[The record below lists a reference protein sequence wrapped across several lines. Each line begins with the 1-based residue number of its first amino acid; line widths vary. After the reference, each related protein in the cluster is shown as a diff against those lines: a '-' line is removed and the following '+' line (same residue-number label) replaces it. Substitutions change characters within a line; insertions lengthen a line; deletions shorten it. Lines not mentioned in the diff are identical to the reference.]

1 MRKNFFAILGIL
13 LVITLLSGCVQPDGT
28 GGINGTDGTGQ
39 GNGGN
44 NMSEVV
50 ETGDSI
56 AVEYKG
62 TLQDGTQFDAS
73 EGRGPLEFTA
83 GTGQMIK
90 GFDTAVIGMA
100 LNEEKTVTM
109 EPSQAYGETDQSKIV
124 EVPKANIGDA
134 NKLEVGMSV
143 TSSQGINGVVKEIKD
158 DVIVVDFNHQ
168 LAGKKLTFWIK
179 VVSINGIPA
188 N

>member
-1 MRKNFFAILGIL
+1 MKKTFFAILSIVL
-13 LVITLLSGCVQPDGT
+13 AIALLSGCVQPDDG
-28 GGINGTDGTGQ
+28 NGLPDAGNDTGQ
-39 GNGGN
+39 INGGN
-44 NMSEVV
+44 NMIEKV

-62 TLQDGTQFDAS
+62 TLEDGTQFDAS
-73 EGRGPLEFTA
+73 EGRGPLEFIA

-109 EPSQAYGETDQSKIV
+109 EPSQAYGETDQSKI
-124 EVPKANIGDA
+124 EEIEKSHINGAENL
-134 NKLEVGMSV
+134 KVGMSV
-143 TSSQGINGVVKEIKD
+143 TNPQTGANGIVKEIKD
-158 DVIVVDFNHQ
+158 DVIVIDFNHQ

-179 VVSINGIPA
+179 VVKIEK
-188 N
+188 

>member
-1 MRKNFFAILGIL
+1 MRKNFFAILTIVFAV
-13 LVITLLSGCVQPDGT
+13 VILSGCVQPDDT
-28 GGINGTDGTGQ
+28 DSINGTNDTGQ

-44 NMSEVV
+44 DMSKVV
-50 ETGDSI
+50 ETGNSI

-62 TLQDGTQFDAS
+62 TLEDGTQFDAS

-83 GTGQMIK
+83 GAGQMIK
-90 GFDTAVIGMA
+90 GFDTAVIGMT

-134 NKLEVGMSV
+134 NKLEVGMSI
-143 TSSQGINGVVKEIKD
+143 TNSQGINGIIKEIKD
-158 DVIVVDFNHQ
+158 DIIVIDFNHQ

-179 VVSINGIPA
+179 VVRID
-188 N
+188 